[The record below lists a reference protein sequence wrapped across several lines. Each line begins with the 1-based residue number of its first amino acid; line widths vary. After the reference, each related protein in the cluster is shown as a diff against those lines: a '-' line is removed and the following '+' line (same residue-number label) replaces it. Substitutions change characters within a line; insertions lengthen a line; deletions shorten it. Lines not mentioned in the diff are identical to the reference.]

1 MYLKEQILKEI
12 IERPDVYLILQQAKS
27 ILGNEYIK
35 RKQFYKEVSENQKA
49 EFING
54 QIVLHSPVRQIHNQT
69 NLLLASLLNAYVNKN
84 DLGFIGIEKIMISLT
99 RNDYE
104 PDICFFKKEKSNQF
118 KPEQVLFP
126 VPDFVVEILSEST
139 KKNDRGIKFMDYE
152 AHGIEEYW
160 IIDPEKKIIEQYH
173 LEDQQYNE
181 VKKSDDG
188 VIKSFVVEGFEILV
202 QSIFD
207 KEMNNMV
214 LSSILST
221 DI

>member
-126 VPDFVVEILSEST
+126 APDFVVEILSEST
-139 KKNDRGIKFMDYE
+139 KKNDRGIKFRDYE

-173 LEDQQYNE
+173 LEDQQYIE
-181 VKKSDDG
+181 AKKSDDG
-188 VIKSFVVEGFEILV
+188 VIKSFVVEGFEILI

-214 LSSILST
+214 LSSILTT